1 MDSRLICSKPGVSKC
16 WGPLPVSINEVLL
29 AHGQLVS
36 VLSMA
41 ASVLQAA
48 RRSGVATIGTTR
60 PKTHTLG
67 PSLSQSAHP
76 GSQRPA
82 SHRHPSA
89 TISFHSLPHSPRLP
103 CSFKGTRQAGPLKPC
118 PRGSLV
124 GLLCSNHTA
133 CSSNSGRTC
142 LNQTSFQMAALPRLK
157 KPPHIHAVP
166 PTNYLSP
173 YH

>member
-1 MDSRLICSKPGVSKC
+1 MKYYWHMASWFLYCL
-16 WGPLPVSINEVLL
+16 WLL
-29 AHGQLVS
+29 QCYK
-36 VLSMA
+36 
-41 ASVLQAA
+41 LQG
-48 RRSGVATIGTTR
+48 GVATIGTTR

-67 PSLSQSAHP
+67 PSPSQSAHP
-76 GSQRPA
+76 GSQRSA

-103 CSFKGTRQAGPLKPC
+103 CCFKGTRQAGPLKPC

-124 GLLCSNHTA
+124 GLLCSRQPHGLLIQLGQDLPEPNFI
-133 CSSNSGRTC
+133 SNG
-142 LNQTSFQMAALPRLK
+142 N
-157 KPPHIHAVP
+157 PPPSQKTPTYPSLP